1 MKFCPEREEASREW
15 NFGQIRVFWTVLPE
29 MRVSATTNWSN
40 RARRSCLMKRSSR
53 NGFINEISVKMKVI
67 EILEA
72 RAESLSVKEIVALL
86 KISKSLVYKMIAT
99 GELPA
104 SRYHR
109 GIRLDPNHVIEWVT
123 RHTWQPAM
131 AIPPAKDKAGPGLAN
146 GLERAG

>member
-1 MKFCPEREEASREW
+1 
-15 NFGQIRVFWTVLPE
+15 
-29 MRVSATTNWSN
+29 
-40 RARRSCLMKRSSR
+40 MKRSSR
-53 NGFINEISVKMKVI
+53 NGFNNEISVKMKVI

-72 RAESLSVKEIVALL
+72 RAESLSVKEVVDLL
-86 KISKSLVYKMIAT
+86 KLSKSFVYRMIAI

-131 AIPPAKDKAGPGLAN
+131 AIPPAKDKAGPRLTNA
-146 GLERAG
+146 LERAG

>member
-1 MKFCPEREEASREW
+1 
-15 NFGQIRVFWTVLPE
+15 
-29 MRVSATTNWSN
+29 
-40 RARRSCLMKRSSR
+40 MKRPSR

-72 RAESLSVKEIVALL
+72 RTQSLSVKEVVALL
-86 KISKSLVYKMIAT
+86 KISKSLVYRMIAT

-131 AIPPAKDKAGPGLAN
+131 AIPPAKDEAGSGLVN

>member
-1 MKFCPEREEASREW
+1 
-15 NFGQIRVFWTVLPE
+15 
-29 MRVSATTNWSN
+29 
-40 RARRSCLMKRSSR
+40 MKRSGT
-53 NGFINEISVKMKVI
+53 NGFISEIGVKMKII

-86 KISKSLVYKMIAT
+86 KISKSLVYRMIAT

-131 AIPPAKDKAGPGLAN
+131 AIPPARDKAGPGLAN
-146 GLERAG
+146 RLERAG